1 MHFFWSP
8 DSLLWLLNYFGSNFT
23 DKTYVSQ
30 SNNTPRFLTADF
42 TWTDKGRRGNLM
54 FGCSLSELM
63 IRVSVLSDFN
73 LINPYIS
80 VIISGRQFIRL
91 VEKSLVNLT
100 GR

>member
-1 MHFFWSP
+1 
-8 DSLLWLLNYFGSNFT
+8 
-23 DKTYVSQ
+23 
-30 SNNTPRFLTADF
+30 
-42 TWTDKGRRGNLM
+42 M

-73 LINPYIS
+73 FINPYIS